1 MGSFEKLV
9 VLTVIFLASVIL
21 AVAALSDGPDA
32 PRVPGDGGALVAE
45 RETAP
50 LPERTAVEQA
60 PRQQPANDETSPRP
74 NPFANGT
81 RPARSSDDLAG
92 AGLLSATGAAASG
105 AGANGAGANGAP
117 AAPSVPVV
125 AAASDELPTLL
136 ATATGLVPS
145 FDGSGTH
152 FYTVGRDDRTWTG
165 LSERFYGT
173 ATFAELLRSENAAV
187 GQPVP
192 GTLILVPSRSERAT
206 ASRTEP
212 HGARAPGRPAPP
224 APKVGAGEPAP
235 LPSELTGQTFR
246 THTVGRG
253 ESLTAIA
260 HHYYGKSSLWKRIH
274 DANLDQL
281 PDPDRLA
288 EGMVLRIP

>member
-21 AVAALSDGPDA
+21 AVAALSDGPEA
-32 PRVPGDGGALVAE
+32 PPAGNGGAALVAE

-50 LPERTAVEQA
+50 PAEHPADRSAGQAA
-60 PRQQPANDETSPRP
+60 PRSEPAASGTDARP
-74 NPFANGT
+74 NPFASGT
-81 RPARSSDDLAG
+81 RPARSSEDLTG
-92 AGLLSATGAAASG
+92 AGLLSATGAAVDE
-105 AGANGAGANGAP
+105 AP
-117 AAPSVPVV
+117 AAPAVPLV
-125 AAASDELPTLL
+125 ATASDELPTLL

-192 GTLILVPSRSERAT
+192 GTLILVPSRSERTT

-274 DANLDQL
+274 DAHLDQL